1 MKYLIF
7 ILIFLTIS
15 CTKQKSILICGD
27 HKCINKK
34 EAKQYFEDNLTI
46 EVQIIEKNK
55 KSNFD
60 LVALNI
66 EGEKPDIKVFKSE
79 NKKVLKEARSERE
92 ALLKEARIN
101 GADIVAQAKAE
112 AKAEADKIIAQ
123 AQESI
128 QNEKRNALNELKNHV
143 AQISLDIAE
152 KVIDSELDSKEK
164 QSKLVNQLISDASL

>member
-1 MKYLIF
+1 MEKLISEFSFGLFFWQLFIF
-7 ILIFLTIS
+7 IGLVLLLRKFAWKPILDAVNERET
-15 CTKQKSILICGD
+15 SIKD
-27 HKCINKK
+27 AMNSAEEAKK
-34 EAKQYFEDNLTI
+34 EIASIKED
-46 EVQIIEKNK
+46 
-55 KSNFD
+55 
-60 LVALNI
+60 
-66 EGEKPDIKVFKSE
+66 

-128 QNEKRNALNELKNHV
+128 QNEKRTALNELKNHV